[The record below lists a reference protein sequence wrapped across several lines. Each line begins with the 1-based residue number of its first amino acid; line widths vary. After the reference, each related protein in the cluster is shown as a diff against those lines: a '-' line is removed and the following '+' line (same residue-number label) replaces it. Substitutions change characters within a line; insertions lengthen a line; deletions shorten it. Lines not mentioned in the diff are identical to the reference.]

1 MPHNPPTATT
11 ATKHHRTFL
20 PLATALALLTAPYT
34 SHAVT
39 WPSWLSAQ
47 QPYAAADL
55 ASAANSLRAL
65 PGNATTPA
73 IAAHAT
79 PEGHWL
85 FANASGEAFTAGTPA
100 ELKRAPAVLAP
111 DTKDGFASVR
121 LVLSR
126 DSAFAGAAVLKD
138 LPASAALYIAAD
150 GVILEARRTPRNTL
164 AVMLRPGVSVEAI
177 DKPSFLEALA
187 QLRRPLDAARMRILA
202 AVPGAPVSLPSSPKF
217 EAAQRGAPIFGGGAA
232 IYGGGAAID
241 SVDPDHLP
249 DALASIPRQTA
260 ILTARLDGANLA
272 VLPPSGPE
280 RAISLS
286 ALTAAAQSADVDLL
300 ILHADPPRQPGGRNW
315 LWQRIQVSGLDH
327 ATKRGTFADFLDQL
341 AGGTTV
347 FAVTVSA
354 DGEAR
359 TRLTAQPIPA
369 SMTTTEG
376 VTGWIK
382 QAAGSVTNA
391 VTGQVTGAVQPA
403 AIHASLVSTARRNEL
418 SHRLIPALPTSAT
431 TLYVI
436 ASLLGLAALPVA
448 LRWWRKLWP
457 QEVRADYTSPRGYT
471 LARAFRALAFL
482 TIFLPLA
489 ALPALATRLLTLA
502 TRKKPAA
509 AP

>member
-1 MPHNPPTATT
+1 MPRTSLSSMTAPIKRRHVL
-11 ATKHHRTFL
+11 A
-20 PLATALALLTAPYT
+20 LATALAFALTALTT
-34 SHAVT
+34 SRSQAASWPS
-39 WPSWLSAQ
+39 WPSWLTGQ
-47 QPYAAADL
+47 QPYATADL
-55 ASAANSLRAL
+55 ASAAALRAL

-85 FANASGEAFTAGTPA
+85 FTNAAGEAFTAGTPA

-111 DTKDGFASVR
+111 DPKQNGENGFASVR

-126 DSAFAGAAVLKD
+126 DSAFAGPGVLKD
-138 LPASAALYIAAD
+138 LPATAALYVAVD

-177 DKPSFLEALA
+177 DKPDFLEALA
-187 QLRRPLDAARMRILA
+187 QLRRPLDAARMRILS
-202 AVPGAPVSLPSSPKF
+202 AVPGSPASLPSSPKYD
-217 EAAQRGAPIFGGGAA
+217 AAQRGA
-232 IYGGGAAID
+232 AID
-241 SVDPDHLP
+241 TVDPDRLP

-280 RAISLS
+280 RTISLS
-286 ALTAAAQSADVDLL
+286 ALNAAALAADIDLL

-315 LWQRIQVSGLDH
+315 LWQRIQVSGLEH
-327 ATKRGTFADFLDQL
+327 ATKRGTLADFLDQL

-347 FAVTVSA
+347 FAVTTTA
-354 DGEAR
+354 DGDTR

-369 SMTTTEG
+369 SMATTEG

-382 QAAGSVTNA
+382 QAAGTVSSA

-403 AIHASLVSTARRNEL
+403 AIHASLVSTVRRTEL

-436 ASLLGLAALPVA
+436 ASLLGLFCLPVA

-457 QEVRADYTSPRGYT
+457 REVRTDYINTRGYT
-471 LARAFRALAFL
+471 LARAFRAVAFL

-489 ALPALATRLLTLA
+489 ALPALATTLFTLS
-502 TRKKPAA
+502 TRKKPAP

>member
-1 MPHNPPTATT
+1 MPRTALSSSAPTPKRSPLLA
-11 ATKHHRTFL
+11 
-20 PLATALALLTAPYT
+20 LATALALLTAT
-34 SHAVT
+34 AATTTASQAVS
-39 WPSWLSAQ
+39 WPSWLTGQ
-47 QPYAAADL
+47 QHYAAADL
-55 ASAANSLRAL
+55 ASAASTLRAL

-85 FANASGEAFTAGTPA
+85 FANAAGEAFTAGTPA

-111 DTKDGFASVR
+111 DAALNPENGFAGVR

-126 DSAFAGAAVLKD
+126 DSLFAGPAVLKE
-138 LPASAALYIAAD
+138 LPATSALYIAAD

-164 AVMLRPGVSVEAI
+164 AVMLRPGVSVEAG
-177 DKPSFLEALA
+177 DKESFLETLA

-202 AVPGAPVSLPSSPKF
+202 AVPGAPASLPASPKF
-217 EAAQRGAPIFGGGAA
+217 DAAQ
-232 IYGGGAAID
+232 GGAAID
-241 SVDPDHLP
+241 TVDPDHLP

-280 RAISLS
+280 RTISLS
-286 ALTAAAQSADVDLL
+286 ALNAAALSADIDLL

-315 LWQRIQVSGLDH
+315 LWQRIQVSGLEH
-327 ATKRGTFADFLDQL
+327 ATKRGTLADFLDQL
-341 AGGTTV
+341 AGGTSV
-347 FAVTVSA
+347 FAITVTA
-354 DGEAR
+354 DSDAR
-359 TRLTAQPIPA
+359 TRLTARPIPP

-382 QAAGSVTNA
+382 QAAGTVTNA

-431 TLYVI
+431 TLYVLAAI
-436 ASLLGLAALPVA
+436 LGLFALPVA
-448 LRWWRKLWP
+448 QRWWLKLWP
-457 QEVRADYTSPRGYT
+457 RESRADYTSARGHT

-489 ALPALATRLLTLA
+489 ALPALLTRLLTLA
-502 TRKKPAA
+502 TRKKPA
-509 AP
+509 PVP

>member
-1 MPHNPPTATT
+1 MPLNPAPSTAAPT
-11 ATKHHRTFL
+11 KRR
-20 PLATALALLTAPYT
+20 PLLALTTALALLTTAAAST
-34 SHAVT
+34 ASHAVT
-39 WPSWLSAQ
+39 WPSWLAGQ

-55 ASAANSLRAL
+55 ASAASTLRAL

-85 FANASGEAFTAGTPA
+85 FANAEGVAFTAGTPA
-100 ELKRAPAVLAP
+100 ELKRAPAALAP
-111 DTKDGFASVR
+111 DAKDGFAGVR

-126 DSAFAGAAVLKD
+126 DSAFAGPAVLKE
-138 LPASAALYIAAD
+138 LPATGALYIAAD

-164 AVMLRPGVSVEAI
+164 AVMLRPGVSVEAS
-177 DKPSFLEALA
+177 DKENFLEALA
-187 QLRRPLDAARMRILA
+187 QLRRPLDADRMRILA
-202 AVPGAPVSLPSSPKF
+202 AVPGAPVSLPASPKF
-217 EAAQRGAPIFGGGAA
+217 DAAQ
-232 IYGGGAAID
+232 GGAAID
-241 SVDPDHLP
+241 TVDPDHLP

-280 RAISLS
+280 RTISLS
-286 ALTAAAQSADVDLL
+286 ALNAAALSADIDLL

-315 LWQRIQVSGLDH
+315 LWQRIQVSGLEH
-327 ATKRGTFADFLDQL
+327 ATKRGTLADFLDQL

-347 FAVTVSA
+347 FAITVSA
-354 DGEAR
+354 DGDTR

-382 QAAGSVTNA
+382 QAAGT

-431 TLYVI
+431 TLYVLAAI
-436 ASLLGLAALPVA
+436 LGLFALPVA
-448 LRWWRKLWP
+448 QRWWRKLWP
-457 QEVRADYTSPRGYT
+457 REVRGDYTNARGYT
-471 LARAFRALAFL
+471 LARAFRAAAFL

-489 ALPALATRLLTLA
+489 ALPALLTRLLTLA